1 MLDIYQKLAA
11 HTPLTIF
18 QAPVVLIL
26 VDKSDTEKLNKI
38 FNESVPFKPVETYYD
53 RLIKSLQLGEI

>member
-18 QAPVVLIL
+18 QVTVVLIL

-38 FNESVPFKPVETYYD
+38 FNQTVTFYPVETYYD
-53 RLIKSLQLGEI
+53 RLIKLLQLGEI